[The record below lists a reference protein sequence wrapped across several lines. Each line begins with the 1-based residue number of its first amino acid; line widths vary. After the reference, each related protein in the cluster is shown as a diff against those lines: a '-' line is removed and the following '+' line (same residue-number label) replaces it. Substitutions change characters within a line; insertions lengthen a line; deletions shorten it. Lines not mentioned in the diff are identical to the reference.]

1 MLYKGN
7 TIYLR
12 LLEPED
18 YEMTHL
24 WRDNYKMQKMTCG
37 PVRFISKEME
47 KNWAQSK
54 SLNNISEVYLAICL
68 VENDKMI
75 GWISIND
82 VDYRNQKCKCDG
94 IVIGDK
100 QHQDGMAAF
109 EAGKLMLKYVFDELN
124 MNMVRG
130 ACLREHVFSRA
141 NMEAKFFVLE
151 GIERDAIFKG
161 GKFHDVF
168 HYALSR
174 EEYCQHI
181 ENGDFEETKI
191 IKRFIKLMKEI
202 KKEVT
207 AA

>member
-12 LLEPED
+12 LFEPED

-24 WRDNYKMQKMTCG
+24 WRDNYEMQKMTCG

-47 KNWAQSK
+47 KNWAQAK

-100 QHQDGMAAF
+100 QQQDGMAAF

-124 MNMVRG
+124 MNMIRG
-130 ACLREHVFSRA
+130 ACIREHVFSRA
-141 NMEAKFFVLE
+141 NMEAKFYVLE
-151 GIERDAIFKG
+151 GIERDAIYKG

-174 EEYCQHI
+174 KEYYQHI
-181 ENGDFEETKI
+181 ENGDFEETKVI
-191 IKRFIKLMKEI
+191 RRFIKLMKDI
-202 KKEVT
+202 KKEVM